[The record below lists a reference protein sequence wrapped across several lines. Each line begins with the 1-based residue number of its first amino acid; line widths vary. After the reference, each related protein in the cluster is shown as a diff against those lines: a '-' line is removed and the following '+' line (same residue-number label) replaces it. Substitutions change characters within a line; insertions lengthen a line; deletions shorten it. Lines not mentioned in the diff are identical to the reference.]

1 MRVVR
6 YLQHWLRG
14 SGARLQGTD
23 FVPIM
28 HPMRQW
34 ADTFPWGALVHALEQ
49 SFATRFPT
57 TSPRGRRPVPLRV

>member
-34 ADTFPWGALVHALEQ
+34 AEGALGN
-49 SFATRFPT
+49 SYI
-57 TSPRGRRPVPLRV
+57 PREPLYNRGKSS